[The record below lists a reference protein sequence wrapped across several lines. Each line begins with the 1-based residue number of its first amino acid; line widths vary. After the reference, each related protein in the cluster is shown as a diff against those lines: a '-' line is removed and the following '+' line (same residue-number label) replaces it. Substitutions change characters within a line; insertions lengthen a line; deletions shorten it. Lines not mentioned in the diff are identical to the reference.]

1 MLNNKSILIT
11 GGTGSFGTKFV
22 EVVLKKYP
30 KIKKLIVFSR
40 DELKQSEMAKKFDPK
55 KNQCLRYFI
64 GDVRDEARLVS
75 ASEGIDIIIHA
86 AALKQVPTTE
96 YNPFECIQTN
106 ILGSQNVITAAIKN
120 NIKKVIA
127 LSTDKACSPIN
138 LYGATKLCSE
148 KLFTAAQNFI
158 GNKKITFSVARY
170 GNVMNSRGSVVPIF
184 LSQKKKNIL
193 SVTDKRMTRFNISLE
208 SAVDMILWIIS
219 SAKGGE
225 IFIPNL
231 PSYKVIDLAQSIA
244 PKAKI
249 EFIGIRP
256 GEKIHEELITKSESV
271 NTINLGK
278 YFAILPTSMDS
289 KITNFY
295 KKFKRISLN
304 DNFQYSSGSNK
315 NILNLKE
322 LKKIISKI

>member
-55 KNQCLRYFI
+55 KNKCLRYFI

-278 YFAILPTSMDS
+278 YFAILPTTMDS